1 MLCTASVNTGLIDP
15 MAENVAL
22 HLLRGERYELKA
34 TLSGDPIL
42 STSLLPGWEIP
53 VRSLF
58 QE

>member
-34 TLSGDPIL
+34 ALSGDPGL
-42 STSLLPGWEIP
+42 TPPPAPLVVFML
-53 VRSLF
+53 RRR
-58 QE
+58 